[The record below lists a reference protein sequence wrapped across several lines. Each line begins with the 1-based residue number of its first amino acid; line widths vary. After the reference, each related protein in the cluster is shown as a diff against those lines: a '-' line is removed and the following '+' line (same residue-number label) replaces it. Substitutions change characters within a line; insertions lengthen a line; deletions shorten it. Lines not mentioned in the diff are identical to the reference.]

1 MNWQIGDVAIVRNT
15 VDPFF
20 YEYVGT
26 ECTIVTINPRY
37 YLVDTAYAVRLLD
50 NAIVGAQEIHLR
62 KRDDNDDVAH
72 DDSRDKCEWSDCV
85 WQPKEPVTVE
95 RN

>member
-1 MNWQIGDVAIVRNT
+1 MNWQVGDVAIVRNT
-15 VDPFF
+15 VNVYF
-20 YEYVGT
+20 YKYVGT
-26 ECTIVTINPRY
+26 ECTIVEIKPY
-37 YLVDTAYAVRLLD
+37 GYARNTDYTVRLSD
-50 NAIVGAQEIHLR
+50 SMVVGAQEIHLR
-62 KRDDNDDVAH
+62 KRDDDDDAAH